1 MLLTPPVLHLLG
13 RQHGIASDAQLGE
26 HLTTRQI
33 RRALAHGLLHGELPG
48 VRRLAG
54 TVEDVQSRVM
64 ALSLYSA
71 PDGFISGMAAARQHG
86 VECVPREY
94 LELMVHERRAPHLPK
109 WVTCTRSSWRLEAD
123 RRELSGGRAVASPL
137 RTLFRC
143 GATCSEVRFEKIA
156 EQMWNRKLITPSE
169 AADYLELVRRQGRY
183 GVGRFEKWLEK
194 ASTRERPS
202 QSASEVE
209 LALAAVAAGL
219 PEPVRQHQLTLLNG
233 EPIHVDVAWPVVR
246 LGLEPGAT
254 FWHSGDEKV
263 RSDHGRDRACDE
275 IGWRIV
281 RFDEVELRDLDSCV
295 RQVVNIY
302 RQRMRSLVVAS

>member
-1 MLLTPPVLHLLG
+1 
-13 RQHGIASDAQLGE
+13 
-26 HLTTRQI
+26 
-33 RRALAHGLLHGELPG
+33 LAHGLLHGELPG

-71 PDGFISGMAAARQHG
+71 RDGFISGMAAARQHG

-109 WVTCTRSSWRLEAD
+109 WVTCTRSSWRLDAD
-123 RRELSGGRAVASPL
+123 RRELSGGRVVASPL

-143 GATCSEVRFEKIA
+143 AATCSKVRFEKIA
-156 EQMWNRKLITPSE
+156 EQMWNRKLITPAE
-169 AADYLELVRRQGRY
+169 AADYLE
-183 GVGRFEKWLEK
+183 
-194 ASTRERPS
+194 
-202 QSASEVE
+202 
-209 LALAAVAAGL
+209 AAVAASL
-219 PEPVRQHQLTLLNG
+219 PEPVRQHPLTLLNG

-254 FWHSGDEKV
+254 FWHGGDKKV

-275 IGWRIV
+275 IGWRII
-281 RFDEVELRDLDSCV
+281 RFDEIELRDLDRCV
-295 RQVVNIY
+295 RQVVTIY
-302 RQRMRSLVVAS
+302 HQRMRSPVVAS